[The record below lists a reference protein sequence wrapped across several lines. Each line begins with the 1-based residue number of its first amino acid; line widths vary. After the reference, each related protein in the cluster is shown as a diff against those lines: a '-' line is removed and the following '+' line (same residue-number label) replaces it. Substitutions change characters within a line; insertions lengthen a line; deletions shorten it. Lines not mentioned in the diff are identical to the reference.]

1 MNLIDT
7 LGRVHNKEVINK
19 YIEYVK
25 SHYKKQPASIAK
37 TVDANTIVEDFCLV
51 ASIKTKMPKHLDV
64 SKIVKFAHAMNKAAE
79 DGDWGTSQ
87 REWIIKQIS
96 TMTGNA
102 KIAHVLK
109 GSAARSFMTPEGQA
123 LADMTIDNSKKS
135 GNPYYG
141 KNYVDVDDTNKADF
155 INTSIA
161 TNETQLKNALSS
173 SALSPPVISADKI
186 NVTRQEQIDHS
197 TREISF
203 LAKSKKT
210 PQTIQ
215 KVERKFCAKCWMC
228 GFNIYVYK
236 FTDSAHK
243 EFYASCGQDEHVLPP
258 GWGNIIGILWSN
270 KTDHLNYNINTNLS
284 LRPSH
289 PWCNQGKN
297 AELFLKVPTSKTF
310 FKFTYNEEGM
320 NRYYDKAKTWLWN
333 KTNAYNGHDM
343 VPQRLYSN
351 DNIKGAKLPEALIDH
366 MKITIETH
374 MSKLIS
380 DLNTETTKPLKNNTL
395 YDIFMLRTILCIVY
409 IYTKLTELTAKPKT
423 GGYAQ
428 TGGMEVGGPDGYT
441 FNNINLKDDLLA
453 SCIYDTNASQSF
465 LYFYK
470 YNKHT
475 AVRTPLASHQ
485 RFNDIEMELIC
496 SFDNYT
502 PPPEEAQAE
511 KNSLQKGSGG
521 NASKPST
528 SISNDDSTDI
538 KGWNEI
544 KNILVND
551 NYSGKNNIIK
561 NDIINVL
568 PHAIAI
574 LVTSYLSPKPP
585 PVLEDELI
593 AKD

>member
-1 MNLIDT
+1 MNLVNT
-7 LGRVHNKEVINK
+7 LGPVHNKEVIDK

-25 SHYKKQPASIAK
+25 SYYKKQPTSITK
-37 TVDANTIVEDFCLV
+37 TVNANTIVEQFCLV
-51 ASIKTKMPKHLDV
+51 ASVKTKMPNKLDV
-64 SKIVKFAHAMNKAAE
+64 SKIVKFAHDMNKAAE
-79 DGDWGTSQ
+79 HGNWGTSQ
-87 REWIIKQIS
+87 REWIINRIS

-102 KIAHVLK
+102 KIAYVLK

-141 KNYVDVDDTNKADF
+141 KNYVDVDDTNKANF

-161 TNETQLKNALSS
+161 TNEKYLKDALSS
-173 SALSPPVISADKI
+173 SPLISPIISADYI
-186 NVTRQEQIDHS
+186 NVTEKEQIDHS
-197 TREISF
+197 NKEISF
-203 LAKSKKT
+203 VAKSKKT

-297 AELFLKVPTSKTF
+297 AELFLKVPTSKTS
-310 FKFTYNEEGM
+310 FKFTYNKEGM
-320 NRYYDKAKTWLWN
+320 NRYYNKAKTWLWN

-351 DNIKGAKLPEALIDH
+351 DNIKGAGLPEALIDH

-374 MSKLIS
+374 MTKLIE
-380 DLNTETTKPLKNNTL
+380 DLNRVPAKPLKNNTL

-409 IYTKLTELTAKPKT
+409 IYTKLTELAAAPKT

-428 TGGMEVGGPDGYT
+428 TGGMDVGGSDGYT

-502 PPPEEAQAE
+502 PPEEAQAE

-521 NASKPST
+521 NASKPSN
-528 SISNDDSTDI
+528 IPDDDDTSTDI
-538 KGWNEI
+538 ESWNKIQE
-544 KNILVND
+544 ILVSD
-551 NYSGKNNIIK
+551 NNSFENNIIK

-585 PVLEDELI
+585 PLLQQELT
-593 AKD
+593 AKE